1 MHVYEDYKFHILILY
16 SVDDDAQLR
25 AKVDEAMAVY
35 DEYVKTNQG
44 PADGEGA
51 AKEEKT
57 EEKA

>member
-1 MHVYEDYKFHILILY
+1 MACGIVLNSY

-35 DEYVKTNQG
+35 DDYIKTNKG
-44 PADGEGA
+44 SGAEGADGE
-51 AKEEKT
+51 EKA